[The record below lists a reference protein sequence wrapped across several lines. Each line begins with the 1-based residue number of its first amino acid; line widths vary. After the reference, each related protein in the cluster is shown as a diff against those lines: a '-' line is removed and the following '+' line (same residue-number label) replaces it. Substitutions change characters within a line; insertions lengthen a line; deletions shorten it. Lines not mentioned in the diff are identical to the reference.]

1 MYTLAKSIVSAS
13 LLGLA
18 ALTAPAS
25 AADIYD
31 RYSPR
36 PASPYDD
43 PRYADIY
50 AHPSSQPPRRAEPRY
65 AEPQYAE
72 PPPEPHYG
80 AEPRYER
87 PYAYHD
93 EAPRDRYG
101 YLKPINPRHQ
111 GGYAAAP
118 TCVHQSEI
126 RRSLVAEGWRDFQE
140 LDLRGD
146 VALLRARRPGGQAYD
161 LKVDRCS
168 GEIVHARPL
177 EERPVPYAY
186 RDRYGERAY

>member
-31 RYSPR
+31 NHGPR
-36 PASPYDD
+36 AASPYDD

-50 AHPSSQPPRRAEPRY
+50 SHPSQPPRHAEPRY
-65 AEPQYAE
+65 VEPL
-72 PPPEPHYG
+72 PEPHYG
-80 AEPRYER
+80 AEPRYGRER
-87 PYAYHD
+87 PYAYRD
-93 EAPRDRYG
+93 ETPAPRDRHG

-118 TCVHQSEI
+118 VCVHQSEI
-126 RRSLVAEGWRDFQE
+126 RRSLVAEGWRDFQD